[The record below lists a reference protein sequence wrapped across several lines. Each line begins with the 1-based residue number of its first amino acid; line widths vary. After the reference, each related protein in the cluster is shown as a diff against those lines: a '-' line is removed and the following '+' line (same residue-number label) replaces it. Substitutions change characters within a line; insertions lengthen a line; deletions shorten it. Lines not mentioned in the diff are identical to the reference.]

1 MQYDYETMTID
12 DARRIKKALARN
24 KLSQEWLIHRLDRDW
39 GIQINYAALSAVLAG
54 KRTIGRRMQRMLWC
68 SDQIIKK
75 YEDFYR
81 EG

>member
-39 GIQINYAALSAVLAG
+39 GIQIIYAALSAVLAG
-54 KRTIGRRMQRMLWC
+54 KRTSGRRMQRMLWC

-81 EG
+81 KG

>member
-1 MQYDYETMTID
+1 MRYEYETMNVD
-12 DARRIKKALARN
+12 DAKRIKQALARHR
-24 KLSQEWLIHRLDRDW
+24 LSQEWLIHRLDRDW
-39 GIQINYAALSAVLAG
+39 GIKINYAAMSAVLAG

-68 SDQIIKK
+68 SNQIIKK

>member
-12 DARRIKKALARN
+12 DVRRIKKALARN

-39 GIQINYAALSAVLAG
+39 GVQINYATLSAVLAG
-54 KRTIGRRMQRMLWC
+54 KRAIGRRTQRMLWC

-81 EG
+81 KG